1 MKKYKLK
8 DSLVSIS
15 KFEKINDANILKIK
29 NKKFVPILNKYQN
42 DVRRQDKSIMAYL
55 DGGIYISK
63 VNKFF
68 LNRGFLHKK
77 TEFIFFDEWKSIE
90 IDNKID
96 FIVAKS
102 IHLKYKKVL
111 LQQNKNC

>member
-29 NKKFVPILNKYQN
+29 NKKFVPILKKYQN

-68 LNRGFLHKK
+68 STEVSFTKKLNLFFLM
-77 TEFIFFDEWKSIE
+77 SG
-90 IDNKID
+90 NL
-96 FIVAKS
+96 
-102 IHLKYKKVL
+102 LK
-111 LQQNKNC
+111 